1 MRTASLNCCVN
12 KKDISYVKSWES
24 LVTAANN
31 KLSVKHTILG
41 TWSKDIIF
49 INT

>member
-1 MRTASLNCCVN
+1 MRTALLNCCVN
-12 KKDISYVKSWES
+12 KKDIYVKSWKS

-41 TWSKDIIF
+41 T
-49 INT
+49 